1 MMIMIE
7 GMNMI
12 VMLDYYDMIMM
23 VGDDDD
29 DDGDE
34 GEYDNSGV

>member
-29 DDGDE
+29 GDE